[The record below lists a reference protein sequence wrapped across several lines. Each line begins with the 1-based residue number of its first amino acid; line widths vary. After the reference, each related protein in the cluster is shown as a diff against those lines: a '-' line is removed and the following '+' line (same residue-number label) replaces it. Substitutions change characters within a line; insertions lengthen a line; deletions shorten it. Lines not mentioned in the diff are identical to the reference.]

1 MNVLVVFAHPSPTSF
16 NAALKDAA
24 VETLRQ
30 AGHEVEISDLYAMA
44 FKAAADGADFPA
56 PVDPENL
63 NYAAEQAAA
72 YQSGTTAADLKAEQA
87 KLGRAD
93 LVFFQFPL
101 WWYSAPAILKGW
113 LERVMSMG
121 FAYGAGRMFDQGG
134 LGGTKAML
142 SFTTHGFES
151 SYAED
156 GWHGPMTD
164 VLTPLHQGL
173 RFVGFDILP
182 PFVAYN
188 VLRCSDTERAAMID
202 DLKKQLVTLPET
214 AVLPYPPLA
223 AYDDQGRRR
232 RES

>member
-1 MNVLVVFAHPSPTSF
+1 MNVLVVYAHPSPNSF

-30 AGHEVEISDLYAMA
+30 AGHTVEISDLYAMN

-56 PVDPENL
+56 PVDPANL
-63 NYAAEQAAA
+63 TYAAEQAAA
-72 YQSGTTAADLKAEQA
+72 LDAGTTADDLKAEQE
-87 KLGRAD
+87 KLARAD
-93 LVFFQFPL
+93 VVFFQFPL

-113 LERVMSMG
+113 LERVLSMG
-121 FAYGAGRMFDQGG
+121 YAYGAGRMFDKGG

-142 SFTTHGFES
+142 SFTTHGLES
-151 SYAED
+151 SFADD
-156 GWHGPMTD
+156 GWHGPITD

-188 VLRCSDTERAAMID
+188 VIRSSDEERRAMMG
-202 DLKKQLVTLPET
+202 DLKKRLNALPET
-214 AVLPYPPLA
+214 PVIPYPALA
-223 AYDDQGRRR
+223 AYDHQGVMR
-232 RES
+232 